1 MRRERKPSPGFFHRR
16 KFARTPSTSSP
27 SSQWR
32 IGRAVIEI
40 ARPDEAPD
48 HRLGQ
53 CPLDL
58 TTHPEIIEILDI
70 LKAAGAKE

>member
-16 KFARTPSTSSP
+16 KLARTTSTSSSP
-27 SSQWR
+27 SSPWR
-32 IGRAVIEI
+32 MSRAVIEI
-40 ARPDEAPD
+40 ARPREEPD
-48 HRLGQ
+48 LRLGQ

-58 TTHPEIIEILDI
+58 TTHPEIIEF

>member
-16 KFARTPSTSSP
+16 KLARTTSTSSST

-58 TTHPEIIEILDI
+58 TTHREIIEI